1 MAVDNTLN
9 EIDIRAQLG
18 RILESAEFASSARLK
33 DFLSYIVEESLAGR
47 AGRIKGLTIAQ
58 TVFGAGE
65 SFDPETNS
73 IVRVEA
79 GRLRQRLGEYY
90 AGAGRD
96 DPIRIAVPKGT
107 YAPEFTPVP
116 RDIEFPAP
124 PTDTGP
130 KDQRSHLRSWS
141 VALAAVLAAIFVG
154 WFLLVRNGQTPDEDR
169 EQHAGRPPSEATESR
184 ILFDQAFAVL
194 MPPEDA
200 ARMAAA
206 QGLFGRVIE
215 LEPNF
220 SGGYSGKSLTHSIK
234 VLFLKS
240 GDPPQEIA
248 QALSLASRAVEL
260 DDEDALGYSALALAY
275 ALEPDRNRA
284 LENARHSV
292 SASHRNA
299 NSNAMAALALLVADH
314 PKEALNLISNA
325 LRANPGAPRMPY
337 LNIMAIAHYV
347 NEDLSQSAQILE
359 ENAARSGPSGPHM
372 DVFLAATYAGL
383 GRTLEAEAV
392 VARLLRTAPDYP
404 VERWLANFLKSDPAL
419 TRAMDRLRAAGLPA
433 PSEE

>member
-1 MAVDNTLN
+1 MGADNRLTEN
-9 EIDIRAQLG
+9 DIRTQLN
-18 RILESAEFASSARLK
+18 RILGSAEFANSARLK
-33 DFLSYIVEESLAGR
+33 DFLSYIVEEALAGR
-47 AGRIKGLTIAQ
+47 AGRIKGVTIAQ

-90 AGAGRD
+90 AEAGRH
-96 DPIRIAVPKGT
+96 DPIRISVPKGA
-107 YAPEFTPVP
+107 YAPEFWPSP
-116 RDIEFPAP
+116 QDIESPAP
-124 PTDTGP
+124 QADTGP
-130 KDQRSHLRSWS
+130 EDQQHRPRWQY
-141 VALAAVLAAIFVG
+141 VAGAGLLAAILVG
-154 WFLLVRNGQTPDEDR
+154 SFLLVRDDRTPTASQTPP
-169 EQHAGRPPSEATESR
+169 AGPTEGQVTESR
-184 ILFDQAFAVL
+184 ILFDQAFSVL

-206 QGLFGRVIE
+206 QGLFGRLIE
-215 LEPNF
+215 LDPSF

-234 VLFLKS
+234 VLFIKS
-240 GDPPQEIA
+240 ADPTGDISE
-248 QALSLASRAVEL
+248 ALHLAGRAVEL
-260 DDEDALGYSALALAY
+260 DDEDALGYSALALAE
-275 ALEPDRNRA
+275 ALEPDRDRA
-284 LENARHSV
+284 LDNARRAL
-292 SASHRNA
+292 SASHRDA

-314 PKEALNLISNA
+314 PQEALNLISYA

-347 NEDLSQSAQILE
+347 NGDLAHSAQILE

-404 VERWLANFLKSDPAL
+404 VERWLANFLKSDQAL
-419 TRAMDRLRAAGLPA
+419 AEAMDRLRAAGLPA